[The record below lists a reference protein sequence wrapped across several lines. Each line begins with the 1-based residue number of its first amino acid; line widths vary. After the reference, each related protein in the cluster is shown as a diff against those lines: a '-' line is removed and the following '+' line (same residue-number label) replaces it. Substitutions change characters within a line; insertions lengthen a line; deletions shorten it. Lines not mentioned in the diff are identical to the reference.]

1 MIEALLLYAV
11 IVSWVLSWAF
21 SLYDIFLRRR
31 DLATIRKVLWAVLV
45 VLLPGIGV
53 VLYVVMRPAPQ
64 ALGKRGPGRDPS
76 EDSVVDRL
84 AQLIEEHAAGEV
96 SNEDFADRKAGLL
109 GL

>member
-1 MIEALLLYAV
+1 
-11 IVSWVLSWAF
+11 
-21 SLYDIFLRRR
+21 
-31 DLATIRKVLWAVLV
+31 VLWATVV

-53 VLYVVMRPAPQ
+53 VLYVAMRPAPQ
-64 ALGKRGPGRDPS
+64 ALGKRGPDLDPA

-96 SNEDFADRKAGLL
+96 SDEDFADRKAGLL